1 MTTKPVISLR
11 QRALN
16 YLSRR
21 EHSRRELQHK
31 LAAFAEEDHDSTDE
45 TSALLDDFQKRG
57 WLSDERFAEQVAH
70 ARKSRYGSM
79 KIAHELREKGV
90 DEGLVAN
97 AVDALDDFQNA
108 KNVWQKKFGHLSKN
122 QLPNTR
128 EAWAKQARFLQS
140 RGFGFDVIKR
150 VLNDTPE

>member
-1 MTTKPVISLR
+1 MTSKPVISLR

-31 LAAFAEEDHDSTDE
+31 LAAFVEENNDSHDE
-45 TSALLDDFQKRG
+45 ISALLDDFQRRG
-57 WLSDERFAEQVAH
+57 WLSDERFAEQVVH
-70 ARKSRYGSM
+70 ARQSRYGSM

-90 DEGLVAN
+90 DDTLVTK
-97 AVDALDDFQNA
+97 AVDSVDDLRNA
-108 KNVWQKKFGHLSKN
+108 KIVWQKKFGIAPK
-122 QLPNTR
+122 TR

-150 VLNDTPE
+150 VLNDSPE